1 MLWSGPLSFITDG
14 LKRNRPPPASVD
26 SAGVG
31 DSEPV
36 RAAET
41 LAKHSSLMI
50 RVTETWGVGDESAI
64 KKHAQTAR
72 LRRNQ

>member
-1 MLWSGPLSFITDG
+1 MDS
-14 LKRNRPPPASVD
+14 ASVD

-64 KKHAQTAR
+64 KKHA
-72 LRRNQ
+72 